1 MSPKDALKL
10 SIGMSDFIINAYIK
24 DLSDAD
30 LFIRPVPGMNHIAW
44 QLGHIIAGE
53 RWMVEAIKPGSSPV
67 LPEGFDEGHGQ
78 TASNVDDP
86 SKYYRKDRY
95 QKLLKAQREATK
107 QVLDGL
113 SDADLDAPGP
123 ESFRSYAP
131 TVGAV
136 MMMVGTHVLMH
147 VGQFVSVR
155 RKLGKPVTI

>member
-1 MSPKDALKL
+1 MNAKDAILHTYTMGDNIL
-10 SIGMSDFIINAYIK
+10 SSYLG
-24 DLSDAD
+24 DLGDAE
-30 LFIRPVPGMNHIAW
+30 LLVRPVPGMNHIAW

-53 RWMVEAIKPGSSPV
+53 RWMVEGIKPGSSPA

-86 SKYYRKDRY
+86 SKYYSKDRY

-107 QVLDGL
+107 QVLEGL

-136 MMMVGTHVLMH
+136 MMMVGTHLLMH